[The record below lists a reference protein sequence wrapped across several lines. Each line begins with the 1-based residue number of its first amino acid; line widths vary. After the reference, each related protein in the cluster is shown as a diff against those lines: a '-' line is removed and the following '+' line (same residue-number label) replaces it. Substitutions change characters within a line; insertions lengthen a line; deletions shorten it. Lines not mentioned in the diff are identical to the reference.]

1 MKKMGRIVD
10 TRMKLAALL
19 NKMSSEASASRLR
32 RGNSNDEA
40 FIVRKHEADIISAV
54 EELKESIKAFNPS
67 YLAEQAKEE
76 AQRPVIMPY
85 VDLRCFEHSQ
95 RFSGEILIGMITR
108 LSPDP
113 LEGEVRVGSEY
124 YDGLGDRESDSYVR
138 PLFVRFSAAIKLGR
152 LTRYQLA
159 AAVERGVV
167 SGEEAALAVL
177 IINS

>member
-1 MKKMGRIVD
+1 MKMVRVVD
-10 TRMKLAALL
+10 ARLQLAAVL
-19 NKMSSEASASRLR
+19 NRVGNEASASRLR
-32 RGNSNDEA
+32 LKNNSAEA
-40 FIVRKHEADIISAV
+40 YIVRKHEAEIIATL
-54 EELKESIKAFNPS
+54 EELKEAIKAFNPS

-76 AQRPVIMPY
+76 AQMPVIMPY

-95 RFSGEILIGMITR
+95 RLSGEVLIGMITR

-113 LEGEVRVGSEY
+113 LEGEVRVGAEY
-124 YDGLGDRESDSYVR
+124 YDGMGDRENDSFVR
-138 PLFVRFSAAIKLGR
+138 PLFMRFSTAIKAVR